1 MVVVNEHLSAFAFS
15 TIPSSG
21 YLILNCAETHLF
33 HQFVIKTHSWQKPDG
48 TSCSL
53 FVPHA
58 YVDVL
63 LQKSELM
70 DLTTGMCCCY
80 RMLHNM

>member
-1 MVVVNEHLSAFAFS
+1 MSISAFAS
-15 TIPSSG
+15 SIIPSSG
-21 YLILNCAETHLF
+21 YLILNRAETHFF

-58 YVDVL
+58 YVYVL

-70 DLTTGMCCCY
+70 DFTTGRCCCY
-80 RMLHNM
+80 